1 MTALYGRLAGAI
13 FILMAMMDMTKGNI
27 VRQLVSYTLPL
38 VLGNLFQLAYN
49 AVDSMIAGH
58 FIGADALA
66 ATGMAGPVMNILI
79 LGISGICIG
88 AGVLMSSYFG
98 SGNVE
103 KLKRELSTLLVSGTV
118 FSLILTCLGLFFVNP
133 LLRLLN
139 VPSSIHEITATYL
152 RIVFT
157 GVPFTYF
164 YNALSQALKSV
175 GDSRTPLKFLMVTSI
190 LNAVLDLFFIGLL
203 GFGIT
208 CSAWTTT
215 ISQVVSALLCF
226 IYIYR
231 KVPVLSLR
239 VNELRIDRGM
249 LSTTLSY
256 GAVTALQQSV
266 QPIGKL
272 LIQGA
277 VNTLGVATIAAY
289 NAVTKIDD
297 FAYTP
302 EQNIS
307 HAMTTFI
314 AQNRGAGN
322 KERAYK
328 GFARGLVI
336 ETVYFLVLATVVLAL
351 NKVLMH
357 LFISGEGSAPVIAQG
372 ERYLFTMAFLYIFP
386 AFTNGIQ
393 GFFRGVGKMKTTLL
407 GTFIQASLRVVF
419 TFILVP
425 HFGIVGI
432 CYACALG
439 WVCMLLFQVP
449 YYFHFRHQDLRS
461 AQ

>member
-1 MTALYGRLAGAI
+1 
-13 FILMAMMDMTKGNI
+13 MAVRDMTKGNI
-27 VRQLVSYTLPL
+27 VRQLVSYTVPL

-49 AVDSMIAGH
+49 AADSMIAGR

-88 AGVLMSSYFG
+88 AGVLMSSFFG
-98 SGNVE
+98 SGNTE
-103 KLKRELSTLLVSGTV
+103 RLKRELSTLLVSGTV
-118 FSLILTCLGLFFVNP
+118 FSLVLTVLGIVFISP

-139 VPSSIHEITATYL
+139 VPESIHDITAVYL
-152 RIVFT
+152 RVVFI

-175 GDSRTPLKFLMVTSI
+175 GDSKTPLKFLMATSV
-190 LNAVLDLFFIGLL
+190 LNVVLDLFFIGYL
-203 GFGIT
+203 GFGIM
-208 CSAWTTT
+208 CSAMTTT
-215 ISQVVSALLCF
+215 VSEIVSALLCF

-231 KVPVLSLR
+231 RVPVLSLR
-239 VNELRIDRGM
+239 VRELRVDKAM
-249 LSTTLSY
+249 LSATVSY

-272 LIQGA
+272 MIQGA
-277 VNTLGVATIAAY
+277 VNSLGVATIAAY

-328 GFARGLVI
+328 GFAKGLLI
-336 ETVYFLVLATVVLAL
+336 ETVYFILLAAAVLAL
-351 NKVLMH
+351 NKVIMH
-357 LFISGEGSAPVIAQG
+357 LFISGDGASAVIAEG
-372 ERYLFTMAFLYIFP
+372 ERYLRTMAFLYVFP

-393 GFFRGVGKMKTTLL
+393 GFFRGVGKMKTTLV
-407 GTFIQASLRVVF
+407 GTCIQASLRVIF

-425 HFGIVGI
+425 HFGITGI
-432 CYACALG
+432 CYACAIG
-439 WVCMLLFQVP
+439 WVCMLAFQIP
-449 YYFHFRHQDLRS
+449 YYFYYKRRDASDL
-461 AQ
+461 

>member
-1 MTALYGRLAGAI
+1 
-13 FILMAMMDMTKGNI
+13 MAVRDMTRGNI
-27 VRQLVSYTLPL
+27 VRQLVGYTIPL
-38 VLGNLFQLAYN
+38 VLGNIFQLAYN
-49 AVDSMIAGH
+49 AVDSMIAGR
-58 FIGADALA
+58 FIGAEALA

-88 AGVLMSSYFG
+88 AGVLMSSFFG
-98 SGNVE
+98 SGSIE
-103 KLKRELSTLLVSGTV
+103 KLKRELGTLLVSGTV
-118 FSLILTCLGLFFVNP
+118 FSVVLTALGVIFIEP
-133 LLRLLN
+133 LLTVLN
-139 VPSSIHEITATYL
+139 VPESIHDMTATYL
-152 RIVFT
+152 RVVFI

-175 GDSRTPLKFLMVTSI
+175 GDSKTPLKFLMATSI
-190 LNAVLDLFFIGLL
+190 LNAALDLFFIGCL
-203 GFGIT
+203 GFGIM
-208 CSAWTTT
+208 CSALTTT
-215 ISQVVSALLCF
+215 VSEVLSALLCF

-231 KVPVLSLR
+231 RVPVLSLR
-239 VNELRIDRGM
+239 PRELRVDRGM
-249 LSTTLSY
+249 LGATLSY

-266 QPIGKL
+266 QPIGKVM
-272 LIQGA
+272 IQGA

-328 GFARGLVI
+328 GFVRGLVI
-336 ETVYFLVLATVVLAL
+336 ETVYFVMLAAVVLAL
-351 NKVLMH
+351 NRVIMH
-357 LFISGEGSAPVIAQG
+357 LFISGEGADAVVAEG
-372 ERYLFTMAFLYIFP
+372 ERYLFVMAFLYVFP

-393 GFFRGVGKMKTTLL
+393 GFFRGVGKMKTTLV
-407 GTFIQASLRVVF
+407 GTCIQASLRVIF

-425 HFGIVGI
+425 YMGIVGI
-432 CYACALG
+432 CLACAIG
-439 WVCMLLFQVP
+439 WICMLAFQIP
-449 YYFHFRHQDLRS
+449 AYYHFKHRDLALRS
-461 AQ
+461 REQAGAAEV

>member
-1 MTALYGRLAGAI
+1 MPAMAI
-13 FILMAMMDMTKGNI
+13 HDMTKGNI
-27 VRQLVSYTLPL
+27 VRQLVGFTVPL

-58 FIGADALA
+58 FLGADALA
-66 ATGMAGPVMNILI
+66 ATGMAGPVMNILV

-88 AGVLMSSYFG
+88 AGVLMSSFFG
-98 SGNVE
+98 SGNTV

-118 FSLILTCLGLFFVNP
+118 FSLLLTVLGIVFMDPILH
-133 LLRLLN
+133 LLN
-139 VPSSIHEITATYL
+139 VPSSIHEITAIYL
-152 RIVFT
+152 RVVFI
-157 GVPFTYF
+157 GIPFTYF

-175 GDSRTPLKFLMVTSI
+175 GDSKTPLKFLMATSV
-190 LNAVLDLFFIGLL
+190 LNALLDLFFIGCL
-203 GFGIT
+203 GYGIM
-208 CSAWTTT
+208 CSAVTTT
-215 ISQVVSALLCF
+215 VSQVISALLCF
-226 IYIYR
+226 IYIYK
-231 KVPVLSLR
+231 KVPVLALRPRELR
-239 VNELRIDRGM
+239 VDRGM
-249 LSTTLSY
+249 LGTTLSY

-272 LIQGA
+272 MIQGA

-289 NAVTKIDD
+289 NACTKIDD

-322 KERAYK
+322 RERAYK
-328 GFARGLVI
+328 GFARGLLI
-336 ETVYFLVLATVVLAL
+336 ETVYFLILATVVLAL

-357 LFISGEGSAPVIAQG
+357 LFISGEGSQAVIAEG

-393 GFFRGVGKMKTTLL
+393 GFFRGVGKMKTTLV
-407 GTFIQASLRVVF
+407 GTCIQASLRVVF

-425 HFGIVGI
+425 HMGIVGI
-432 CYACALG
+432 CWACAIG
-439 WVCMLLFQVP
+439 WACMLAFQIP
-449 YYFHFRHQDLRS
+449 YYFHTKRKDLS
-461 AQ
+461 QAQATGLY

>member
-1 MTALYGRLAGAI
+1 
-13 FILMAMMDMTKGNI
+13 MATVDMTKGSI
-27 VRQLVSYTLPL
+27 ARQLVGYTIPL
-38 VLGNLFQLAYN
+38 VVGNLFQLAYN
-49 AVDSMIAGH
+49 AVDSMIAGR

-88 AGVLMSSYFG
+88 AGVLMSSFFG
-98 SGNVE
+98 AGDYTS
-103 KLKRELSTLLVSGTV
+103 LKRELSTLLVSGTV
-118 FSLILTCLGLFFVNP
+118 FSLVLTALGIVFIDP

-139 VPSSIHEITATYL
+139 VPPSIHDITAVYL
-152 RIVFT
+152 RIVFL

-175 GDSRTPLKFLMVTSI
+175 GDSKTPLKFLMVTSV
-190 LNAVLDLFFIGLL
+190 LNAVLDLFFIGYL

-208 CSAWTTT
+208 CSAMTTT
-215 ISQVVSALLCF
+215 ISEVVSALLCF
-226 IYIYR
+226 VYIHR
-231 KVPVLSLR
+231 HVPVLGLGAGDLK
-239 VNELRIDRGM
+239 VDRGM
-249 LSTTLSY
+249 LKTTLSY

-272 LIQGA
+272 MIQGV

-289 NAVTKIDD
+289 NAVTRIDD

-314 AQNRGAGN
+314 AQNRGAG
-322 KERAYK
+322 KKARAYK
-328 GFARGLVI
+328 GFVRGLVI
-336 ETVYFLVLATVVLAL
+336 ETVYFLILAAVVLAL
-351 NKVLMH
+351 RRVIMQ
-357 LFISGEGSAPVIAQG
+357 LFITGEGADAVIAEG
-372 ERYLFTMAFLYIFP
+372 ERYLSTMAFLYIFP

-393 GFFRGVGKMKTTLL
+393 GFFRGVGRMKTTLV
-407 GTFIQASLRVVF
+407 GTCIQASLRVIF

-425 HFGIVGI
+425 RMGIVGI
-432 CYACALG
+432 CWACAIG
-439 WVCMLLFQVP
+439 WVCMLAFQIP
-449 YYFHFRHQDLRS
+449 YAIHFAHTDLARE
-461 AQ
+461 

>member
-1 MTALYGRLAGAI
+1 
-13 FILMAMMDMTKGNI
+13 MATHDMTKGDI
-27 VRQLVSYTLPL
+27 VRQLVGFTIPL

-58 FIGADALA
+58 FLGADALA

-88 AGVLMSSYFG
+88 AGVLMSNYFG
-98 SGNVE
+98 SGDGSR
-103 KLKRELSTLLVSGTV
+103 LKRELSTLLVSGTV
-118 FSLILTCLGLFFVNP
+118 LSLVLTALGIIFIHP

-139 VPSSIHEITATYL
+139 VPESIHDMTATYL
-152 RIVFT
+152 SVVFI

-175 GDSRTPLKFLMVTSI
+175 GDSKTPLKFLMATSV
-190 LNAVLDLFFIGLL
+190 LNALMDLVLIGHF
-203 GFGIT
+203 GFGIM
-208 CSAWTTT
+208 CSAMTTT
-215 ISQVVSALLCF
+215 VSEVLSALLCF

-231 KVPVLSLR
+231 RVPQLALRPRELKV
-239 VNELRIDRGM
+239 DRQM
-249 LSTTLSY
+249 LATTLSY

-272 LIQGA
+272 MIQGA
-277 VNTLGVATIAAY
+277 VNSLGVATIAAY
-289 NAVTKIDD
+289 NACTKIDD

-314 AQNRGAGN
+314 AQNRGAGK

-328 GFARGLVI
+328 GFARGMLI
-336 ETVYFLVLATVVLAL
+336 ETVYFLILASVVLAL

-357 LFISGEGSAPVIAQG
+357 LFISGDGSQAVIAEG

-393 GFFRGVGKMKTTLL
+393 GFFRGVGKMKTTLV
-407 GTFIQASLRVVF
+407 GTCIQASLRVIF
-419 TFILVP
+419 TFVLVP
-425 HFGIVGI
+425 YLGIVGI
-432 CYACALG
+432 CWACAIG
-439 WVCMLLFQVP
+439 WVCMLAFQIP
-449 YYFHFRHQDLRS
+449 YYFHTKRKDLAS
-461 AQ
+461 A

>member
-1 MTALYGRLAGAI
+1 M
-13 FILMAMMDMTKGNI
+13 
-27 VRQLVSYTLPL
+27 
-38 VLGNLFQLAYN
+38 
-49 AVDSMIAGH
+49 
-58 FIGADALA
+58 
-66 ATGMAGPVMNILI
+66 
-79 LGISGICIG
+79 
-88 AGVLMSSYFG
+88 
-98 SGNVE
+98 
-103 KLKRELSTLLVSGTV
+103 
-118 FSLILTCLGLFFVNP
+118 
-133 LLRLLN
+133 
-139 VPSSIHEITATYL
+139 
-152 RIVFT
+152 
-157 GVPFTYF
+157 
-164 YNALSQALKSV
+164 
-175 GDSRTPLKFLMVTSI
+175 
-190 LNAVLDLFFIGLL
+190 LDLFFIGLL

-272 LIQGA
+272 LIQGS

-357 LFISGEGSAPVIAQG
+357 LFISGEGSAPVIAEG